1 MKNKFLLILIILLSV
16 FTAFSQS
23 LQLTSLS
30 PDVFCGTGRD
40 TMKFSVNYTNIPPN
54 SNVVFYQSTN
64 PAFNPYAGQGDSIA
78 FINVGAN
85 TSGGGGQ
92 VTTTCPEIL
101 GIFFDACNTA
111 PYVEANNEYV
121 VITSGNSGIQVNNLI
136 VRLPNTNINTTPG
149 SFTFVTPP
157 AAMMTLLRNG
167 SCTGSTLIAADQSSF
182 IPANAI
188 VIIFTLSHPTNP
200 VFPYNFSSYCSSG
213 QPIYILLNSNPSG
226 TASFLNAVQPPAA
239 SCPNVYRTTS
249 IQYGS
254 CRDALTYAPCSLPIF
269 DNTNPNVGDGNYAIH
284 LPNTDTSS
292 LTNGGIRNNASDKC
306 NGLRFDSISGATIIK
321 FPIPNDGSA
330 NPVTNFCNT
339 GYHYIKAITHPNGS
353 QPVSNTIQF
362 KLICLDVATN
372 VNNLSFCSGGNAAI
386 NISSTDP
393 NASFSWTVSGGAGIT
408 GASAGT
414 GNTINQ
420 TLNYSGATKDSLTY
434 NITATDGICTK
445 TTSVK
450 VVVNKCNTCNAFNL
464 GNDTSYCGPF
474 TRVLKTGNATSVWST
489 GVTADSITV
498 SSLGMYY
505 ATCGV
510 FTDTIKFTPAP
521 GINFDFGSNTTSVC
535 VGSSISLDASTA
547 YDSYVWSTGA
557 STHSISISTPGKY
570 WVDVF
575 KNGCKGSDTITV
587 IQIDKEPKPNLG
599 IDITVCSP
607 VSEQLSTGNTN
618 TTWYLTSTANQVGTG
633 VNYTATQFGKFIAKV
648 SNSCGDVFDTIEI
661 KQTTTQQPFNLGRD
675 TNFCGIFSDTL
686 RTGNAATV
694 WSTGAT
700 AAFIVVTTPGKYYAT
715 INVGCGIASDT
726 INITQS
732 SGVTFD
738 FGSNSTSVCV
748 GGSISLGAGNT
759 FDNYVWSTGA
769 VTNSISITRP
779 GIYWVDVFKN
789 GCKASDTIT
798 VIQIDKE
805 PKPNLGRDSTYCG
818 NFSRTL
824 STGNA
829 QTQWFKNFNSTPFIT
844 AASVAIDQS
853 VPGTY
858 VAKITNS
865 CGSVADTIVI
875 SIANAL
881 NVNLGRDTAIC
892 NGSSLTLRATVPGS
906 SISYLWN
913 TGAITPTISVN
924 QFGKYDVT
932 VSNGTCTVTDT
943 IFVDVLDKPTIISL
957 GNDTTICGDFS
968 LQLFTGDAGTIWSTN
983 AVGPQ
988 INVTK
993 PATYIAENKNVCGS
1007 AKDTIVVTQFA
1018 LPLVNLG
1025 KDTTICDSIVL
1036 SVGNGSFATIL
1047 WNTGDTTSSI
1057 IVNASGVYQVKVS
1070 NANCTNTDSVK
1081 VNKDCFYDVYIPTAF
1096 SPNGDTIN
1104 DIYVPISDVK
1114 GMLVID
1120 FVIFNRWGEKVFE
1133 SENFVPR
1140 DATKGWDGTFKGQ
1153 PAQQDSY
1160 VYFFTAKM
1168 PDGEVKVYKGTF
1180 TLLR

>member
-1 MKNKFLLILIILLSV
+1 
-16 FTAFSQS
+16 
-23 LQLTSLS
+23 
-30 PDVFCGTGRD
+30 
-40 TMKFSVNYTNIPPN
+40 
-54 SNVVFYQSTN
+54 
-64 PAFNPYAGQGDSIA
+64 
-78 FINVGAN
+78 
-85 TSGGGGQ
+85 
-92 VTTTCPEIL
+92 
-101 GIFFDACNTA
+101 
-111 PYVEANNEYV
+111 
-121 VITSGNSGIQVNNLI
+121 
-136 VRLPNTNINTTPG
+136 
-149 SFTFVTPP
+149 
-157 AAMMTLLRNG
+157 
-167 SCTGSTLIAADQSSF
+167 
-182 IPANAI
+182 
-188 VIIFTLSHPTNP
+188 
-200 VFPYNFSSYCSSG
+200 
-213 QPIYILLNSNPSG
+213 
-226 TASFLNAVQPPAA
+226 
-239 SCPNVYRTTS
+239 
-249 IQYGS
+249 
-254 CRDALTYAPCSLPIF
+254 RDALTYAPCSLPIF

-353 QPVSNTIQF
+353 QPVSNTLQF

-372 VNNLSFCSGGNAAI
+372 VNNLSFCSGGNAAV

-393 NASFSWTVSGGAGIT
+393 NASFSWTVSGGTGIT
-408 GASAGT
+408 GASGGT
-414 GNTINQ
+414 GSTINQ

-450 VVVNKCNTCNAFNL
+450 VVVNKCSSCNAFNL
-464 GNDTSYCGPF
+464 GKDTTYCSSF
-474 TRVLKTGNATSVWST
+474 VRTLKTGNATSVWST
-489 GVTADSITV
+489 GVTGDSITV
-498 SSLGMYY
+498 SSPGTYY
-505 ATCGV
+505 ATCGA
-510 FTDTIKFTPAP
+510 FTDSIIIKKDTTAR
-521 GINFDFGSNTTSVC
+521 DFSFGTNSTSIC
-535 VGSSISLDASTA
+535 KNGTISLDASTA
-547 YDSYVWSTGA
+547 FDSYIWNTGA
-557 STHSISISTPGKY
+557 LSHSVTISSPGKY
-570 WVDVF
+570 WVDVT
-575 KNGCKGSDTITV
+575 KIGCKGTDTILV
-587 IQIDKEPKPNLG
+587 IEIDKEPKPNLG
-599 IDITVCSP
+599 NDINVCSP
-607 VSEQLSTGNTN
+607 LSQSLSTGNVN
-618 TTWYLTSTANQVGTG
+618 TTWYLNNAQVGTG
-633 VNYTATQFGKFIAKV
+633 ATFTATQFGTYKAKV
-648 SNSCGDVFDTIEI
+648 SNSCGDVYDTVIITEI
-661 KQTTTQQPFNLGRD
+661 VSLTKPNLGND
-675 TNFCGIFSDTL
+675 TTYCGSFTRNL
-686 RTGNAATV
+686 TTGVSQTNWTRNNVAIT
-694 WSTGAT
+694 T
-700 AAFIVVTTPGKYYAT
+700 APT
-715 INVGCGIASDT
+715 ITISQDGTYIASITNNCGTISDT
-726 INITQS
+726 IIILQ
-732 SGVTFD
+732 
-738 FGSNSTSVCV
+738 
-748 GGSISLGAGNT
+748 
-759 FDNYVWSTGA
+759 
-769 VTNSISITRP
+769 NSI
-779 GIYWVDVFKN
+779 
-789 GCKASDTIT
+789 
-798 VIQIDKE
+798 E
-805 PKPNLGRDSTYCG
+805 LKPNLGRDSTYCG
-818 NFSRTL
+818 NFSRIL

-829 QTQWFKNFNSTPFIT
+829 QTQWFKNFSATPFAT
-844 AASVAIDQS
+844 AASVTVDQTT
-853 VPGTY
+853 PGTY

-892 NGSSLTLRATVPGS
+892 NGSSLTLRATVPGA
-906 SISYLWN
+906 SISYLWS

-1047 WNTGDTTSSI
+1047 WNTGDMTSSI
-1057 IVNASGVYQVKVS
+1057 IVTASGVYKVKVS

>member
-64 PAFNPYAGQGDSIA
+64 PAFNPYLGQGDSIG

-101 GIFFDACNTA
+101 GIFIDACNNT
-111 PYVEANNEYV
+111 PLLEQDNEYIV
-121 VITSGNSGIQVNNLI
+121 TTSGQGFLVNNLQVDI
-136 VRLPNTNINTTPG
+136 PNGRDINIPIGSNLFGTP
-149 SFTFVTPP
+149 S
-157 AAMMTLLRNG
+157 AALMTQLRIGTCNA
-167 SCTGSTLIAADQSSF
+167 SNLIAASPGDS
-182 IPANAI
+182 IPPNAI
-188 VIIFTLSHPTNP
+188 VLIFPSFPTPPSGVYN
-200 VFPYNFSSYCSSG
+200 YNFSSYCSSG
-213 QPIYILLNSNPSG
+213 QPIYILQNSFHQSNG
-226 TASFLNAVQPPAA
+226 AFANNQPGGCPGATRSTTIRNR
-239 SCPNVYRTTS
+239 SCTSTLVYN
-249 IQYGS
+249 
-254 CRDALTYAPCSLPIF
+254 PCSLPVF
-269 DNTNPNVGDGNYAIH
+269 DNTNPDANNGNYVIK
-284 LPNTDTSS
+284 LPGNVISS
-292 LTNGGIRNNASDKC
+292 TTNGGIRNNGADKC

-353 QPVSNTIQF
+353 QPVSNTFQY

-372 VNNLSFCSGGNAAI
+372 VNNLSFCSGGNASV

-393 NASFSWTVSGGAGIT
+393 NAAFSWTVSGGAGIT
-408 GASAGT
+408 GASGGT
-414 GNTINQ
+414 GSTINQ

-450 VVVNKCNTCNAFNL
+450 VVVNKCSSCNAFNL
-464 GNDTSYCGPF
+464 GKDTTYCSSF
-474 TRVLKTGNATSVWST
+474 VRTLKTGNATSVWST
-489 GVTADSITV
+489 GVTGDSITV
-498 SSLGMYY
+498 SSPGTYY
-505 ATCGV
+505 ATCGA
-510 FTDTIKFTPAP
+510 FTDSIIIKKDTTAR
-521 GINFDFGSNTTSVC
+521 DFSFGTNSTSIC
-535 VGSSISLDASTA
+535 KNGTISLDASTA
-547 YDSYVWSTGA
+547 FDSYIWNTGA
-557 STHSISISTPGKY
+557 LSHSVTISSPGKY
-570 WVDVF
+570 WVDVT
-575 KNGCKGSDTITV
+575 KIGCKGTDTILV
-587 IQIDKEPKPNLG
+587 IEIDKEPKPNLG
-599 IDITVCSP
+599 NDINVCSP
-607 VSEQLSTGNTN
+607 LSQSLSTGNVN
-618 TTWYLTSTANQVGTG
+618 TTWYLNNAQVGTG
-633 VNYTATQFGKFIAKV
+633 ATFTATQFGTYKAKV
-648 SNSCGDVFDTIEI
+648 SNSCGDVYDTLIITEIVSLTKPNLGNDTTYCGSFTRNLTTGVSQTNWTRNNVAITTAATLTTSQDGTYIASITNNCGTISDTII
-661 KQTTTQQPFNLGRD
+661 ILQNGIASKPFLGNDTT
-675 TNFCGIFSDTL
+675 FCGDFSL
-686 RTGNAATV
+686 SLVTGSSSTIWTIDNVPHSRAANITVTQGGTYVATV
-694 WSTGAT
+694 MGT
-700 AAFIVVTTPGKYYAT
+700 
-715 INVGCGIASDT
+715 CGNASDT
-726 INITQS
+726 I
-732 SGVTFD
+732 
-738 FGSNSTSVCV
+738 
-748 GGSISLGAGNT
+748 
-759 FDNYVWSTGA
+759 
-769 VTNSISITRP
+769 
-779 GIYWVDVFKN
+779 
-789 GCKASDTIT
+789 
-798 VIQIDKE
+798 VIK
-805 PKPNLGRDSTYCG
+805 T
-818 NFSRTL
+818 
-824 STGNA
+824 
-829 QTQWFKNFNSTPFIT
+829 
-844 AASVAIDQS
+844 
-853 VPGTY
+853 
-858 VAKITNS
+858 
-865 CGSVADTIVI
+865 
-875 SIANAL
+875 ANAL

-892 NGSSLTLRATVPGS
+892 NGSSLTLRATVPGA

-943 IFVDVLDKPTIISL
+943 VFVDVVDKPTIISL

-1047 WNTGDTTSSI
+1047 WNTGDMTSSI
-1057 IVNASGVYQVKVS
+1057 IVTASGVYKVKVS
-1070 NANCTNTDSVK
+1070 NANCSNTDSVK

-1104 DIYVPISDVK
+1104 DIYVPVSDVK

>member
-1 MKNKFLLILIILLSV
+1 MKNKFLLTLIILLSGLS
-16 FTAFSQS
+16 AFSQS

-54 SNVVFYQSTN
+54 SNIVFYQSTN
-64 PAFNPYAGQGDSIA
+64 PAFNPYLGQGDSIG

-85 TSGGGGQ
+85 TSGGGSQ
-92 VTTTCPEIL
+92 VTTACPEIL
-101 GIFFDACNTA
+101 GIFIDACNNT
-111 PYVEANNEYV
+111 PLLEQDNEYIV
-121 VITSGNSGIQVNNLI
+121 TTSGQGFLVNNLQVDI
-136 VRLPNTNINTTPG
+136 PNGRDINIPIGSNLFGTP
-149 SFTFVTPP
+149 S
-157 AAMMTLLRNG
+157 AALMTQLRIGTCNA
-167 SCTGSTLIAADQSSF
+167 SNLIAASPGDS
-182 IPANAI
+182 IPPNAI
-188 VIIFTLSHPTNP
+188 VLIFPSFPTPPSGVYN
-200 VFPYNFSSYCSSG
+200 YNFSSYCSSG
-213 QPIYILLNSNPSG
+213 QPIYILQNSFHQSNG
-226 TASFLNAVQPPAA
+226 AFANNQPGGCPGATRSTTIRNR
-239 SCPNVYRTTS
+239 SCTSTLVYN
-249 IQYGS
+249 
-254 CRDALTYAPCSLPIF
+254 PCSLPVF
-269 DNTNPNVGDGNYAIH
+269 DNTNPDANNGNYVIK
-284 LPNTDTSS
+284 LPGNVISS
-292 LTNGGIRNNASDKC
+292 TTNGGIRNNGADKC

-353 QPVSNTIQF
+353 QPVSNTLQY

-393 NASFSWTVSGGAGIT
+393 NAAFSWTVSGGAGIT

-633 VNYTATQFGKFIAKV
+633 ANYTATQFGKFIAKV
-648 SNSCGDVFDTIEI
+648 TNSCGDVFDTIEI

-675 TNFCGIFSDTL
+675 TSFCGTFSDTL

-694 WSTGAT
+694 WSTGVT

-769 VTNSISITRP
+769 VTNSISITSP

-818 NFSRTL
+818 NFSRIL

-829 QTQWFKNFNSTPFIT
+829 QTQWFRNFNSTPFIT

-913 TGAITPTISVN
+913 TGAVTPTISVN

-943 IFVDVLDKPTIISL
+943 VFVDVVDKPTIISL

-1018 LPLVNLG
+1018 LPVVNLG

-1047 WNTGDTTSSI
+1047 WNTGDMTSSI
-1057 IVNASGVYQVKVS
+1057 IVTASGVYKVKVS
-1070 NANCTNTDSVK
+1070 NANCSNTDSVK

-1140 DATKGWDGTFKGQ
+1140 DATKGWDGTFKGE

-1160 VYFFTAKM
+1160 VYFFTARM